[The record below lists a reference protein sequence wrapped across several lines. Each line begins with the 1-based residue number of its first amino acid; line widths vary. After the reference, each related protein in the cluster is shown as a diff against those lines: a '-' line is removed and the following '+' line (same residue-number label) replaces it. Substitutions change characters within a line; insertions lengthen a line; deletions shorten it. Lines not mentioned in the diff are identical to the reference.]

1 VPPSGQG
8 ITALLAL
15 NLLRHMNVHESLREG
30 IAGQEVVHP
39 SGIDAYEAQAL
50 HVHAQIE
57 ALRLA
62 FADTRSVQLCTCA
75 LPQSNCMQYDSVRK

>member
-1 VPPSGQG
+1 VYEVPPSGQG

-15 NLLRHMNVHESLREG
+15 NLLRKMDVHESLREG
-30 IAGQEVVHP
+30 IAGQEVVQS
-39 SGIDAYEAQAL
+39 SGVSAHEAQAR

-62 FADTRSVQLCTCA
+62 FADTRSVQH
-75 LPQSNCMQYDSVRK
+75 